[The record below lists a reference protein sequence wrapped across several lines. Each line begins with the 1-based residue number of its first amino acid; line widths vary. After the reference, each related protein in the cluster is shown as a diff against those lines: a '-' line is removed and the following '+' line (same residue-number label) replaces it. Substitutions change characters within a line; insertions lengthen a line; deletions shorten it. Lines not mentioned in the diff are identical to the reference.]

1 MSYGPNRRHVRETK
15 VMEMAVLEPDATA
28 LQLDNAMRK
37 TSRFSL
43 KHSERKFLVAMLCLM
58 LIVRILAMF
67 WYPFVDTTEAR
78 YAEIARKMLETGD
91 WITPQ
96 FDYGVPFWGKPPLHT
111 WMSALGMKIFGVSHF
126 GARFFFLI
134 SSIGLLSL
142 CYIWVRK
149 VRCSDQAL
157 LAIAVIASAGLF
169 FGASAFVVTDMAMV
183 LGTTMSMAG
192 FFACVADKSSH
203 RVWGYLFF
211 VGIAVGLLAKGPV
224 AVVLTGI
231 PIFLWIVVGNRWR
244 QLFRLPW
251 ITGLLVTALIT
262 LPWYLIA
269 EAKTPGFL
277 SYFIIGEHYKRF
289 LETGWQGDLYGSAHA
304 HPKGMIWVYGFIAC
318 LPWILFA
325 PALAFRRKQ
334 VLGVF
339 QKDQTGW
346 HSYLLVWSLSPLILF
361 TPAANIL
368 PAYVLPGIPAFAIL
382 LVSVWCKLFDQP
394 SWITRL
400 SIQISMF
407 CVPLIVL
414 ALTILAFFFPNTLNV
429 RSERD
434 LVLKAFEASPD
445 IQITYWGDRSYSA
458 EFYTQGRVHY
468 VTDIA
473 DLKALN
479 TNNVRDA
486 VAVYNHDIPLIKD
499 QLEAGFVD
507 LGRFN
512 RRHLF
517 IERPAQK

>member
-1 MSYGPNRRHVRETK
+1 
-15 VMEMAVLEPDATA
+15 MAAIEPGASGLEPDTA
-28 LQLDNAMRK
+28 VRK
-37 TSRFSL
+37 TSNFSL
-43 KHSERKFLVAMLCLM
+43 KPSERHALLAILCAM

-67 WYPFVDTTEAR
+67 WYPFVDSTEAR

-111 WMSALGMKIFGVSHF
+111 WMSALGMKIFGVGHF

-134 SSIGLLSL
+134 ASLGLLSL

-149 VRCSDQAL
+149 LRGSDLAL
-157 LAIAVIASAGLF
+157 AATAVMASAGLF

-192 FFACVADKSSH
+192 FYACVADKSSH
-203 RVWGYLFF
+203 RLWGYLFF
-211 VGIAVGLLAKGPV
+211 VGLAVGLLAKGPV

-231 PIFLWIVVGNRWR
+231 PIFLWVVLGNRWL
-244 QLFRLPW
+244 QLLRLPW
-251 ITGLLVTALIT
+251 ITGVLLAALIAV
-262 LPWYLIA
+262 PWYLMA

-304 HPKGMIWVYGFIAC
+304 RPKGMIWVYGFIAF

-325 PALAFRRKQ
+325 PALATRGRQ
-334 VLGVF
+334 VLEAF
-339 QKDQTGW
+339 RKDQTGW
-346 HSYLLVWSLSPLILF
+346 HGYLLAWSLSPLILF

-368 PAYVLPGIPAFAIL
+368 PAYVLPGIPAAAIL
-382 LVSVWCKLFDQP
+382 LVSVWTTVFGQP
-394 SWITRL
+394 GRMTRL
-400 SIQISMF
+400 W
-407 CVPLIVL
+407 VPLSMITVAVIVL
-414 ALTILAFFFPNTLNV
+414 GLTTVAFFFPNTLNV
-429 RSERD
+429 RSERE
-434 LVLKAFEASPD
+434 LVLKALETSPD
-445 IQITYWGDRSYSA
+445 IAINYWGDRSYSA
-458 EFYTQGRVHY
+458 EFYTRGRVRY
-468 VTDIA
+468 VTDA
-473 DLKALN
+473 AALEALN
-479 TNNVRDA
+479 TNDVRDA
-486 VAVYNHDIPLIKD
+486 LAVYSHDIPLLKD

-517 IERPAQK
+517 VEPPLQ

>member
-1 MSYGPNRRHVRETK
+1 MVA
-15 VMEMAVLEPDATA
+15 MEPEASCLEPNNTG
-28 LQLDNAMRK
+28 RK
-37 TSRFSL
+37 SSTFSL
-43 KHSERKFLVAMLCLM
+43 TKSERQALIAMLCAL

-67 WYPFVDTTEAR
+67 WYPFVDSTEAR

-111 WMSALGMKIFGVSHF
+111 WMSALGMKIFGVGHF
-126 GARFFFLI
+126 SARFFFLI

-149 VRCSDQAL
+149 LQGREQAL
-157 LAIAVIASAGLF
+157 VAMAVIASAGLF

-183 LGTTMSMAG
+183 LGTTMSMTG
-192 FFACVADKSSH
+192 FYACVTDKSSH
-203 RVWGYLFF
+203 RIWGYLFF
-211 VGIAVGLLAKGPV
+211 VGLAVGLLAKGPV

-244 QLFRLPW
+244 QLTRLPW
-251 ITGLLVTALIT
+251 ITGLLVTAVIA
-262 LPWYLIA
+262 LPWYLMA

-304 HPKGMIWVYGFIAC
+304 RPKGMIWMYGLIAF
-318 LPWILFA
+318 LPWNLFA

-334 VLGVF
+334 VLEVL

-346 HSYLLVWSLSPLILF
+346 HSYLLFWSLSPQILF

-368 PAYVLPGIPAFAIL
+368 PAYVLPGIPAAAIL
-382 LVSVWCKLFDQP
+382 LVSIWSKVFGQP
-394 SWITRL
+394 GWITRL
-400 SIQISMF
+400 SFPLSMIS
-407 CVPLIVL
+407 VAVAVL
-414 ALTILAFFFPNTLNV
+414 ALTTVAYFLPNTLNV
-429 RSERD
+429 RSERE
-434 LVLKAFEASPD
+434 LVLKALEKSPE
-445 IQITYWGDRSYSA
+445 IAITYWGNRSYSA
-458 EFYTQGRVHY
+458 EFYTQGRLRY
-468 VTDIA
+468 TTDIA
-473 DLKALN
+473 DLQALN

-486 VAVYNHDIPLIKD
+486 VAVDSHAIPLLKD
-499 QLEAGFVD
+499 KLEAGFVD

-517 IERPAQK
+517 IEPISKANGS

>member
-1 MSYGPNRRHVRETK
+1 
-15 VMEMAVLEPDATA
+15 MAAIEPEATGLEPD
-28 LQLDNAMRK
+28 NAVRK
-37 TSRFSL
+37 TSNFSL
-43 KHSERKFLVAMLCLM
+43 KHSDRQALIAMLCVL

-67 WYPFVDTTEAR
+67 WYPFVDSTEAR

-111 WMSALGMKIFGVSHF
+111 WMSALGMKIFGVGHF

-134 SSIGLLSL
+134 SSLGLLSL

-149 VRCSDQAL
+149 VRGSDQAL
-157 LAIAVIASAGLF
+157 VATAVMASAGLF

-192 FFACVADKSSH
+192 FYACVADKSSH
-203 RVWGYLFF
+203 RLWGYLFF
-211 VGIAVGLLAKGPV
+211 AGLAVGLLAKGPV

-231 PIFLWIVVGNRWR
+231 PIFLWVVVGNRWR

-251 ITGLLVTALIT
+251 ITGLLITALIA
-262 LPWYLIA
+262 LPWYLLA

-304 HPKGMIWVYGFIAC
+304 RPKGMIWVYGFIAF

-325 PALAFRRKQ
+325 PALALRSKQ
-334 VLGVF
+334 VLAVF
-339 QKDQTGW
+339 QNDQTGW
-346 HSYLLVWSLSPLILF
+346 HSYLLAWSLSPLILF

-368 PAYVLPGIPAFAIL
+368 PAYVLPGVPAAAIL
-382 LVSVWCKLFDQP
+382 LVSVWSTVFAQP
-394 SWITRL
+394 GRMTRFWVSL
-400 SIQISMF
+400 SMIG
-407 CVPLIVL
+407 VAVVVL
-414 ALTILAFFFPNTLNV
+414 CLTTVAFFFPNTLNV
-429 RSERD
+429 RSERE
-434 LVLKAFEASPD
+434 LVLKALETSPD
-445 IQITYWGDRSYSA
+445 ITITYWGDRSYSA
-458 EFYTQGRVHY
+458 EFYSRGRVRY
-468 VTDIA
+468 EKDTA
-473 DLKALN
+473 GLEALN
-479 TNNVRDA
+479 ANDVRDA
-486 VAVYNHDIPLIKD
+486 VAVYSHDIPRLKD

-517 IERPAQK
+517 VEPPSQ